1 MNIPTKAVQ
10 NMKNGCSCS
19 EAMLTAFGERYGL
32 DYETARMIA
41 GAFGGGI
48 GLSGQTCGAVTGA
61 LMAIGLKYGP
71 ERSKERD
78 ARKSAYD
85 LAQKFMDR
93 FKDRVGS
100 TLCSDIVAQIG
111 FNVPE
116 EWKKAQDSGKMKNHC
131 PEVVRKAAL
140 ILDELLAD

>member
-1 MNIPTKAVQ
+1 MSAADKAVQ
-10 NMKNGCSCS
+10 NMKKGCSCS

-32 DYETARMIA
+32 DFETARMIA

-61 LMAIGLKYGP
+61 LMAIGLKCGP
-71 ERSKERD
+71 ERSEKND
-78 ARKSAYD
+78 ARETAYE

-93 FKDRVGS
+93 FRDHSGS

-116 EWKKAQDSGKMKNHC
+116 EWKKAQDSGKMKIHC